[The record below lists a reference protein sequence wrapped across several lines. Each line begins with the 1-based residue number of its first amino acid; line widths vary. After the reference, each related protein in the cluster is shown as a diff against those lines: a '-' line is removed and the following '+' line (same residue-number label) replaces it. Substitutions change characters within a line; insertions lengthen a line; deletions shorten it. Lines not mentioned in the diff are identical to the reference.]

1 MTAQHNDINHALL
14 AAKQEFKPLKKSGR
28 NPHFK
33 NEYSTLDDIREATLE
48 ALTRHGIIVVHTS
61 AVEAEYTV
69 LVTSVVHA
77 ESSSHVQARFFIDNE
92 APQKMGSAMTY
103 GRRYN
108 IVNLL
113 DLIADPDDDAESYYG
128 RGSGGA
134 SKTAVA
140 TTRKKGLGGKIN

>member
-1 MTAQHNDINHALL
+1 MTTQHKDINHALL
-14 AAKQEFKPLKKSGR
+14 AAKQEFKPLKKNGK

-33 NEYSTLDDIREATLE
+33 NEYSTLDDIRDATLE
-48 ALTRHGIIVVHTS
+48 ALTRHGVIVVHTS
-61 AVEAEYTV
+61 IVEAEFTI

-77 ESSSHVQARFFIDNE
+77 ESSSHAQARFFIDND

-113 DLIADPDDDAESYYG
+113 DLIADVDDDAESYYDRKSTTSATAKR
-128 RGSGGA
+128 RG
-134 SKTAVA
+134 
-140 TTRKKGLGGKIN
+140 GLGGKVS